1 MLCLFSDT
9 HKHKHLSSLEAFGW
23 SHLSILIF
31 ALIQVIHSLSSRVG
45 MKIRRFIFSIFFPSR
60 SDGKKVYLDINEFEK
75 SLGRLV
81 IELIF
86 PIFLQNSFKHDIVF
100 YNPVKF
106 PNHFHSYFPIFSSFE
121 QKALVSECLVHGWK
135 EASNQ
140 RSDLAL
146 LRDANFRLGSKSQF
160 FLDPLCSIAKT
171 ISFYLSFMKFMVC

>member
-9 HKHKHLSSLEAFGW
+9 HKHLSSLGRCPFVYFDLR
-23 SHLSILIF
+23 S
-31 ALIQVIHSLSSRVG
+31 LIQVVHSLFSRVG
-45 MKIRRFIFSIFFPSR
+45 MKGRRFIFSIFFPSLR
-60 SDGKKVYLDINEFEK
+60 DGKKVYLDINEFEK

-121 QKALVSECLVHGWK
+121 QKTLVSECLVHGWN
-135 EASNQ
+135 EASRSEKKQ
-140 RSDLAL
+140 KQPTSDLSWHYFAMPIS
-146 LRDANFRLGSKSQF
+146 DWGAKANFFWIPFVQLLK
-160 FLDPLCSIAKT
+160 PLVFI
-171 ISFYLSFMKFMVC
+171 